1 MADSRPKDSFLSIER
16 NESFFRLCKLL
27 IGGGTEVM
35 RMQFDQQIPPFELP
49 KKLQQMKSHLL
60 NLKRVITPSMQKKLY
75 PDDNIYGKS
84 TDFDISLL
92 MILMRNLCGLKPPK
106 STNNWEDM
114 PLDYDLSSEADIL
127 RLKQYRN
134 KLFAHVHSCHIETS
148 EFKTISNEITTILV
162 RLGGPDW
169 EFKAEKMLKEPLSQL
184 EIEHKTELEMWHN
197 NDAEVKE
204 IVTEMKED
212 VGNIREGIEKIFEHV
227 QSGTGIYFISHIF
240 VTISSRL
247 FYFTAGSRNTP
258 RNVFY

>member
-1 MADSRPKDSFLSIER
+1 MADSRPKDSCLSIEG
-16 NESFFRLCKLL
+16 NELFFRLCKLL

-35 RMQFDQQIPPFELP
+35 RMQFDQHIPPSELP

-60 NLKRVITPSMQKKLY
+60 NLKRVITPPMQKKLY
-75 PDDNIYGKS
+75 PDDNTYGKS

-92 MILMRNLCGLKPPK
+92 MILLRNLCGLKPPK

-114 PLDYDLSSEADIL
+114 PLDSDRSLEADIL

-134 KLFAHVHSCHIETS
+134 KLFVHVHSCDIKRS
-148 EFKTISNEITTILV
+148 EFDTISNEITKILV

-169 EFKAEKMLKEPLSQL
+169 KLKVEKMLKGPLSQL
-184 EIEHKTELEMWHN
+184 EIKHKTELEMWHN

-212 VGNIREGIEKIFEHV
+212 VGNIKEGMEKIVEHV
-227 QSGTGIYFISHIF
+227 QSGTGIYFTSHI
-240 VTISSRL
+240 
-247 FYFTAGSRNTP
+247 
-258 RNVFY
+258 